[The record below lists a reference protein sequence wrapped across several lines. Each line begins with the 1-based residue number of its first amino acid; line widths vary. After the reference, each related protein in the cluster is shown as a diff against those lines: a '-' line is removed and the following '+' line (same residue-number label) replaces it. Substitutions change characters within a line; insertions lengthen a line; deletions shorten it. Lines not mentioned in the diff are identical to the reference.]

1 MVIIDRFEPKIEG
14 LRVQEQERRVTAF
27 DCILSKEPL
36 DETDPGYQKPQPQEA
51 PDQSKPKEAV
61 KKQTKKPAKEYNK
74 PSEGARN
81 TRGRGGKGRP
91 VKRYNDDTDVQHDRK
106 RKE

>member
-36 DETDPGYQKPQPQEA
+36 DETDPGYQKPMPPEA
-51 PDQSKPKEAV
+51 PEQPKPKEA
-61 KKQTKKPAKEYNK
+61 
-74 PSEGARN
+74 R
-81 TRGRGGKGRP
+81 
-91 VKRYNDDTDVQHDRK
+91 
-106 RKE
+106 